1 MIKFKIPNFLFKKT
15 IKKCQSFIAFTVLT
29 LIALVWLFI
38 ANKGSAPRPSGNKL
52 NFPDCSSSDLIVDFL
67 NVGKAD
73 CSVIHDENSIIV
85 IDGGLKTSKLSVVD
99 YIKDEIIKNKK
110 NKSVNLIVLTHPHA
124 DHYGQLSNILNA
136 FKVDWF
142 ITPKCKVDMFDHKGY
157 EHLLNILEKKKSKN
171 EIKFDFLQ
179 PKTHLL
185 SGNSENKKLESKY
198 HFKIGRIQIDILGP
212 IKKDDKRTNNNS
224 IVLKITFKG
233 KKFLFTGDAEK
244 EEERDLLNSGQDLS
258 ADVIK
263 LGHHGS
269 KTSSTKKFLK
279 AVSPK
284 YAVVSA
290 GDHFDKIAIYP
301 QKEVAE
307 RLNFLNI
314 PYFVTKELGN
324 IRFAVSSNGELKVP
338 EISEQLEAA

>member
-1 MIKFKIPNFLFKKT
+1 MIKFRIPSFLFKKT
-15 IKKCQSFIAFTVLT
+15 IKKFQSFVAFATLT

-38 ANKGSAPRPSGNKL
+38 ANKGSTSHSNENKL
-52 NFPDCSSSDLIVDFL
+52 TSPTHSSSDLIIDFL

-73 CSVIHDENSIIV
+73 CSVIHDENNIIV

-110 NKSVNLIVLTHPHA
+110 NKSVSLIVLTHPHA

-185 SGNSENKKLESKY
+185 SGSLENKNLESKY
-198 HFKIGRIQIDILGP
+198 HFKIGRIQVDI
-212 IKKDDKRTNNNS
+212 
-224 IVLKITFKG
+224 
-233 KKFLFTGDAEK
+233 
-244 EEERDLLNSGQDLS
+244 
-258 ADVIK
+258 
-263 LGHHGS
+263 
-269 KTSSTKKFLK
+269 
-279 AVSPK
+279 
-284 YAVVSA
+284 
-290 GDHFDKIAIYP
+290 
-301 QKEVAE
+301 
-307 RLNFLNI
+307 
-314 PYFVTKELGN
+314 
-324 IRFAVSSNGELKVP
+324 
-338 EISEQLEAA
+338 